1 MENNTAFCTVTMARV
16 YIKQG
21 CLEKAADIYRRLL
34 ASDPER
40 RDLVEGLS
48 EVEKKIEAA
57 HKGRQA
63 ELARLFRRWVKLSLW
78 RGGHAMLLRLHRRRP
93 G

>member
-34 ASDPER
+34 AREPER

-48 EVEKKIEAA
+48 EVEGKIEAA
-57 HKGRQA
+57 HKGREA
-63 ELARLFRRWVKLSLW
+63 ELARLFRRWIELSLW
-78 RGGHAMLLRLHRRRP
+78 RGGHARLMKLQHQRR

>member
-16 YIKQG
+16 YVKQG

-34 ASDPER
+34 AREPER
-40 RDLVEGLS
+40 RDLLEGLS
-48 EVEKKIEAA
+48 EVEGKIEAA

-63 ELARLFRRWVKLSLW
+63 ELARLLHQWVELSLW
-78 RGGHAMLLRLHRRRP
+78 RGRHAKLMRLQRQRRE
-93 G
+93 